1 MMKQYQPYIF
11 YIIIRDLL
19 YNFYLKYFFEI
30 ILDRSILTS
39 PFVLA
44 IYPNPRQELP
54 NNDRGTKRPTMVGRL
69 FCFIIRLGQLS
80 LPLVA
85 HEFMSIPG
93 ILDFSFDF
101 SLVVVIQIR
110 LSVSTPKVY

>member
-19 YNFYLKYFFEI
+19 HNFYLKYFFKI
-30 ILDRSILTS
+30 ILDRSILTP

-44 IYPNPRQELP
+44 IYPKGLLAKNS
-54 NNDRGTKRPTMVGRL
+54 PTTIEEPGGGRL
-69 FCFIIRLGQLS
+69 FCFIIRLGRPS
-80 LPLVA
+80 RPLVA

-93 ILDFSFDF
+93 ILDFPFDF

-110 LSVSTPKVY
+110 LSVFSPELY